1 MTSKPP
7 ENFRFSL
14 HCIVN
19 EVRYSLTLNMLKT
32 DFSGTILK
40 TREELFYAA
49 KWVRGMLGCYG
60 LARGVADEQAL
71 NARRE

>member
-1 MTSKPP
+1 
-7 ENFRFSL
+7 
-14 HCIVN
+14 
-19 EVRYSLTLNMLKT
+19 MLKT